1 MDAGLIVPGRG
12 DLVVGVGIDL
22 VDIDRIRRLLERHP
36 RFARERFTADERA
49 WCDQRRDPAERYAA
63 RFAAKEATLKALG
76 VGLGALRLVDLEV
89 VRAPS
94 GAPELV
100 LHGTAADLA
109 ASQGVAAWK
118 VSLTHSQ
125 GLAAAV
131 VVAVGRG

>member
-1 MDAGLIVPGRG
+1 MDAGLTADFAGGP
-12 DLVVGVGIDL
+12 VVGVGIDL
-22 VDIDRIRRLLERHP
+22 VDIDRIRRLLTRHP
-36 RFARERFTADERA
+36 RFAQERFTADERA

-94 GAPELV
+94 GAPGLL
-100 LHGTAADLA
+100 LHGTAAELA
-109 ASQGVAAWK
+109 AGQGVTGWK

-125 GLAAAV
+125 NLAGAV
-131 VVAVGRG
+131 VVAVGGG